1 LDNNFE
7 DLILANIPV
16 FMMLRMN
23 ANMQAGGYGTSMVE
37 PIMFPDASGG
47 GPQPQGVTD
56 PYAEITQSAMTGES
70 AANYILSEYLIP
82 VSVPNYQLK
91 QQGSMTTKVDLIEGT
106 FQNAVAR
113 FTSKL
118 AVDLWADPI
127 TAASIGSRSSLMSLL
142 ALYNAGTAA
151 TTGGGTPD
159 ALAEQVGNRGVC
171 NASTET
177 LQTTIGG
184 IQRAAAGAAYWCT
197 PIIRTADT
205 FTMQI
210 LSNIYSRA
218 TRNKDTPDYGVT
230 TGPLFDKIQS
240 LATLG
245 GGNGGR
251 FFSES
256 KLADLGY
263 DAVRWRNMEIVFDD
277 YVPTT
282 CYLNGAATQYGQNFL
297 AINTKKMKLRQ
308 TASKP
313 TFRRVDDPRPLMVWT
328 GEWYGQITCKN
339 PGRAGNARHVNLTP

>member
-1 LDNNFE
+1 
-7 DLILANIPV
+7 
-16 FMMLRMN
+16 MMLRMN
-23 ANMQAGGYGTSMVE
+23 SGMKSSGFGTSMVE
-37 PIMFPDASGG
+37 PIQFPDASGG

-56 PYAEITQSAMTGES
+56 PYAAVTQSAMTGQS

-82 VSVPNYQLK
+82 VSVPMYDLK
-91 QQGSMTTKVDLIEGT
+91 QQGSETTKVDLIQGVFE
-106 FQNAVAR
+106 NAIAR

-159 ALAEQVGNRGVC
+159 AVAEQIGNRGVC
-171 NASTET
+171 NAASET

-184 IQRAAAGAAYWCT
+184 IQRAATGAAYWCT
-197 PIIRTADT
+197 PIINAADT
-205 FTMQI
+205 FTMQV
-210 LSNIYSRA
+210 LSSIYSRA
-218 TRNKDTPDYGVT
+218 TRNKDVPDFGVT
-230 TGPLFDKIQS
+230 TSAIYDKIQA
-240 LATLG
+240 LATTQ

-251 FFSES
+251 FFSSS

-277 YVPTT
+277 YTPLIS
-282 CYLNGAATQYGQNFL
+282 YLNGSATAYNDNFL
-297 AINTKKMKLRQ
+297 AINTKKLKLRQ

-328 GEWYGQITCKN
+328 GSWYGQITCKN
-339 PGRAGNARHVNLTP
+339 PGRAGNCRHVNLTP